1 MGKDGEEGRLME
13 VDWRWV
19 STGVPR
25 REESAKAHK
34 RKVDK
39 KHPRK

>member
-13 VDWRWV
+13 MDWRWV

-25 REESAKAHK
+25 GVGRSRRELTKEEDRQEAS
-34 RKVDK
+34 
-39 KHPRK
+39 